1 MSKSSLSSFS
11 SLMRCETLV
20 SWLMWWK
27 RSVRRVSSHSEVTF
41 GSEGAMLEQSAWA
54 EADMRWATTSR
65 KAMTPEKKTEAKVEF

>member
-1 MSKSSLSSFS
+1 M
-11 SLMRCETLV
+11 
-20 SWLMWWK
+20 
-27 RSVRRVSSHSEVTF
+27 RRVSSHSEVTL